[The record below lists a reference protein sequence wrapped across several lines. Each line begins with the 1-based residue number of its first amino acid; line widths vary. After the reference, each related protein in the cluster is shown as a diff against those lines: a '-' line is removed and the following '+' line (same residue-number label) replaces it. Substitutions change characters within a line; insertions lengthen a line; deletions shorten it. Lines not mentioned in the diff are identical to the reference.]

1 MCIEDMTSL
10 SIRPIH
16 RLGVDDPKGA
26 IPGDNEYSHLSDDD
40 YNSDTDTEEEMCNSD
55 EEDDLYPE
63 TASETSEQEYVH
75 TKFPDHFRKCM
86 NKSPTSVIFHSILQ
100 EEEFL
105 PE

>member
-1 MCIEDMTSL
+1 MTSL
-10 SIRPIH
+10 SIRSIN

-26 IPGDNEYSHLSDDD
+26 IPGDNEYSRLSDDEYD
-40 YNSDTDTEEEMCNSD
+40 SDIEEDMCNNSD
-55 EEDDLYPE
+55 EDDDLYPE
-63 TASETSEQEYVH
+63 TASETSEQDYIH
-75 TKFPDHFRKCM
+75 TKFPDHLRKCM